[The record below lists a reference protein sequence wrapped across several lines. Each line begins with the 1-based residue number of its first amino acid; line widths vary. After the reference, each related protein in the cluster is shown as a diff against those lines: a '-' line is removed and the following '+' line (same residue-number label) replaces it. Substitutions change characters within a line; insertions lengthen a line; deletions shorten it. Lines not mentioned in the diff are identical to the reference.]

1 MKKGSSIDDS
11 LEFCKEIKYYEE
23 KDDPLAFD
31 EKNFP
36 KLKEYIQ
43 WINDTDQA
51 VHSDYVA
58 YESALRKIEQETP
71 TQKPI
76 KKQAEIIDFPMEEMD
91 EEEEEKTTLLGVIG
105 QILACLL
112 VAIVLVYGITTFVVT
127 YSRVNGGSMEI
138 TLHDGNVV
146 AINRFTYRFHDPE
159 QFDVIVFKND
169 TDINLVKRI
178 IALPGQ
184 TIQIVDGKI
193 YVDGEV
199 INENYGTEDMSYAG
213 NAAEPITLGVDE
225 YFVLGDNRNNSTDS
239 RSSYVGLV
247 RKKDIIGKVS
257 ARLYPFSQFGGIE

>member
-36 KLKEYIQ
+36 KLKEYIH

-58 YESALRKIEQETP
+58 YESALHKMDQQTSEPDKATAP
-71 TQKPI
+71 
-76 KKQAEIIDFPMEEMD
+76 AEIIEFPLDD
-91 EEEEEKTTLLGVIG
+91 EEDEDEKTTLLGMIG
-105 QILACLL
+105 QIVACLA
-112 VAIVLVYGITTFVVT
+112 VALVLVYGITTFVVT
-127 YSRVNGGSMEI
+127 YSRVNGGSMEK

-159 QFDVIVFKND
+159 QFDMIVFKND
-169 TDINLVKRI
+169 SDINLVKRI

-184 TIQIVDGKI
+184 TIQIMDGKI
-193 YVDGEV
+193 YVDGTV
-199 INENYGTEDMSYAG
+199 INENYGTEPMSYAG
-213 NAAEPITLGVDE
+213 SASEPITLGVDE

-239 RSSYVGLV
+239 RSPYVGLV
-247 RKKDIIGKVS
+247 RKKDIIGKVNV
-257 ARLYPFSQFGGIE
+257 RLYPFSQFGTIE